1 MQQDLIHL
9 LKVNPDY
16 QKLVATR
23 SRFGWTLTW
32 IMMAVYY
39 GFILL
44 IAFDKEFLSTRIGA
58 GVMTWGMPLG
68 LFVIVFTVLITGIYV
83 RRANGEFDELT
94 AAIRK
99 QVLK

>member
-44 IAFDKEFLSTRIGA
+44 IAFDKEFLSTRIGD

>member
-1 MQQDLIHL
+1 MEDDVVQKI
-9 LKVNPDY
+9 KSNPKY

-23 SRFGWTLTW
+23 SSYGWMLTI
-32 IMMAVYY
+32 IMMIVYY

-44 IAFDKEFLSTRIGA
+44 VAFNKELLGAKIGA
-58 GVMTWGMPLG
+58 GVMTWGIPIG
-68 LFVIVFTVLITGIYV
+68 LFVIVFTVLITGVYV

-99 QVLK
+99 EVM